1 MNMEARFYE
10 DVDVFYDVAYPFLL
24 TREAENNLLL
34 SILNSLK
41 ENLQDIGKDMPL
53 LFSLTHHDD
62 VKLIAL
68 RTPPHDLLISYT
80 DNLDTIDVLVEEI
93 TKRNEKLPGVLSFKE
108 AADKFAELWCE
119 QNSLK
124 PNLLRKER
132 IYKLEEVS
140 KDTIGTKKF
149 SVASKTHQI
158 TVLKWAGEML
168 KEALVDATEEDIE
181 QTVNQLKEEFEE
193 NKSKMFLLFDNNE
206 PVSMVR
212 KSGKTPNGN
221 FVNFVYTPP
230 SLRRKGYA
238 TECVA
243 KLSKQLI
250 EEGNKYCFLFTD
262 LSNPTSNSIYQKI
275 GYRPVIDENHYK
287 FLNFF
292 ALFKFLLKI

>member
-1 MNMEARFYE
+1 MGMEARFYE
-10 DVDVFYDVAYPFLL
+10 EVDDFYDAAFPFLL
-24 TREAENNLLL
+24 AREAENNLLL

-41 ENLQDIGKDMPL
+41 ENIQDNGKEMPL
-53 LFSLTHHDD
+53 LFSIVDHDD

-68 RTPPHDLLISYT
+68 RTPPHDIIISYT
-80 DNLDTIDVLVEEI
+80 DDLNSIKVLVEELL
-93 TKRNEKLPGVLSFKE
+93 KRNERLPGVLSFKE
-108 AADKFAELWCE
+108 AADNFAELWCE
-119 QNSLK
+119 ENSLK
-124 PNLLRKER
+124 PNLFRKER

-149 SVASKTHQI
+149 SVASKAHQI
-158 TVLKWAGEML
+158 IVLKWAGEML
-168 KEALVDATEEDIE
+168 KEALVDATEENIE
-181 QTVNQLKEEFEE
+181 QTINQLKKEFEE
-193 NKSKMFLLFDNNE
+193 NKSKMFLLFDNTE

-212 KSGKTPNGN
+212 KAGKTPNGN
-221 FVNFVYTPP
+221 FVNLVYTPP

-243 KLSKQLI
+243 KLSKKIL

-287 FLNFF
+287 FLT
-292 ALFKFLLKI
+292 K